1 MKSKFNFLVLLLSI
15 LAANSFAQQD
25 PQFTQYMFNPLVL
38 NPAYAGSREV
48 INTVL
53 LYRNQWVG
61 LDGAPTTITAS
72 INSPLKNKKIGVGL
86 HVISDKIGPTST
98 TEYVGSFAYRIRFAR
113 GKLCFGLRAGL
124 YDYRYDLSKVDYKDK
139 ADVFSAQQQTQLLQP
154 GYDFGMYY
162 YSSSFYAGFA
172 LSHLS
177 IKAYKNTAQL
187 NEFQNQM
194 VPHLTGTLG
203 KAFEISKML
212 TLRSSAVVR
221 FTNNAPPSVDVNA
234 SVLLDEK
241 LWLGAGIRSD
251 KSMVFITE
259 FNISKLMRL
268 GYSFDASSQKIST
281 ANKGTHEIFIGFDI
295 DFFKSKT
302 ISPRIFKYN

>member
-1 MKSKFNFLVLLLSI
+1 MKGKNNFLVLLLCF
-15 LAANSFAQQD
+15 LAAPVFAQQD

-86 HVISDKIGPTST
+86 HVLSDKIGPST
-98 TEYVGSFAYRIRFAR
+98 TTQYVGSFAYRIRFAK
-113 GKLCFGLRAGL
+113 GKLSFGLRAGL
-124 YDYRYDLSKVDYKDK
+124 YDYRYDWSKVEYKDK
-139 ADVFSAQQQTQLLQP
+139 ADVFSTQQQTHLLQP

-162 YSSSFYAGFA
+162 YSSSFYSGIS

-177 IKAYKNTAQL
+177 IGTFKNTAQL
-187 NEFQNQM
+187 NEFQNQV
-194 VPHLTGTLG
+194 VPHLVGTIG
-203 KAFEISKML
+203 KAFELSKMF
-212 TLRSSAVVR
+212 TLRPSAVVR
-221 FTNNAPPSVDVNA
+221 FTNNAPASIDVNA

-241 LWLGAGIRSD
+241 LWLGVGFRSD
-251 KSMVFITE
+251 KSLVFITE

-268 GYSFDASSQKIST
+268 GYSFDASSQKISS
-281 ANKGTHEIFIGFDI
+281 ANKGTHELFIGFDI
-295 DFFKSKT
+295 DFFKAKT